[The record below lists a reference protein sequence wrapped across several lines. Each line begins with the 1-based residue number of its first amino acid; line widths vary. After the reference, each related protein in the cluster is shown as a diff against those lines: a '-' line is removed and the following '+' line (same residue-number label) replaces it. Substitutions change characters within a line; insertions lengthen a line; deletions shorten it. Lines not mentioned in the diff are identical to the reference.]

1 MADPFLLKQKPY
13 YFSIIIMYLK
23 LTRYGRPEV
32 AIFPLAT
39 GVVGTIVALAGL
51 AGLSGWIV
59 WPAEAV
65 LGVILIWILSFFRD
79 PERKSPAGSN
89 LILSPADGKITDI
102 EVVANE
108 PRYIGIG
115 GKSVRVGIFLSI
127 FDVHL
132 NRAPC
137 NCFVDKITYRKGSFK
152 IACNVQSGRVNESN
166 DLELIRTEEPKDVIL
181 VRQISGAIA
190 RRIVCEAKAGENLA
204 GGQRFGMI
212 KFGSRTEIYMPDR
225 DDLQLVVKVGD
236 KVKAG
241 VTVIAEYSVQRLA

>member
-1 MADPFLLKQKPY
+1 
-13 YFSIIIMYLK
+13 MYLR

-32 AIFPLAT
+32 AVFPLAT

-65 LGVILIWILSFFRD
+65 LGMILIWILSFFRD

-89 LILSPADGKITDI
+89 LMLSPADGKITDI
-102 EVVANE
+102 EVVENE
-108 PRYIGIG
+108 HIGIG

-137 NCFVDKITYRKGSFK
+137 NCFVDKITYKRGSFK

-166 DLELIRTEEPKDVIL
+166 DLELIRTDEPKDAIL

-225 DDLQLVVKVGD
+225 DDLQLVVKIGD
-236 KVKAG
+236 KVEAG
-241 VTVIAEYSVQRLA
+241 VTVVARYRV

>member
-1 MADPFLLKQKPY
+1 MADPFLLKRDGCL
-13 YFSIIIMYLK
+13 FSIFDMFLK

-32 AIFPLAT
+32 AAFPLAT

-79 PERKSPAGSN
+79 PERKIPAGSN

-102 EVVANE
+102 EVVENE
-108 PRYIGIG
+108 PRHIGIG

-137 NCFVDKITYRKGSFK
+137 NCFVDKITYKRGSFK
-152 IACNVQSGRVNESN
+152 IACDVQSGRVNESN
-166 DLELIRTEEPKDVIL
+166 DLELIRTDEPKDVIL

-212 KFGSRTEIYMPDR
+212 KFGSRTEIYMPNR

-236 KVKAG
+236 RVKAG
-241 VTVIAEYSVQRLA
+241 VTVVAKYRV